1 MRTLKLCVESVGR
14 EVYRGVYG
22 DWEVEDSDVKEVL
35 GYRAG
40 ISVGAAG
47 DQFV

>member
-1 MRTLKLCVESVGR
+1 MRMLKLCAEIVGR

-22 DWEVEDSDVKEVL
+22 DWEVEESDVKEVL

-47 DQFV
+47 GHSV

>member
-1 MRTLKLCVESVGR
+1 MHFSPSTPSFVTDR

-22 DWEVEDSDVKEVL
+22 EWEVEDSDVKEVL

-40 ISVGAAG
+40 ISVAAAG
-47 DQFV
+47 VF